1 MNADLEEVKELFI
14 SESSEILQ
22 KMESILLFLELNPVT
37 DDKIHE
43 LFRSIHTIK
52 GSAGIFGYE
61 DTVNFTHVV
70 ESLLDRV
77 REKEIL
83 LEKPLIALLL
93 DCRDHISD
101 LIEYAANDRKLEE
114 SMKSVQL
121 DLLAKLNL
129 YLSNTLSKPE
139 KKEEEILPKDIILA
153 NSLSVRSELKPWHIS
168 LRFKTETFRDG
179 LEPFSVLKYL
189 NRDGEIL
196 NLVTLTSLI
205 PDLNSLEPESCY
217 TGFEIE
223 YKSDKDMSF
232 ILQAFEFVEYDCA
245 INILAPDRSLQ
256 DLLEFLKNS
265 EYKTSKLLKILL
277 EMGTISR
284 DELKQLNRWKRN
296 RNTITN
302 EENNLDKPQS
312 DSVVTREI
320 IPDNVTKEE
329 VHLEEYIKEEHV
341 NTKSTKESISR
352 ESKIIRIDSGK
363 LDHLI
368 NLVGELVIGGA
379 NINQLSQKRGDPE
392 LSESSYF
399 MNHLISEIR
408 ETALKIRMV
417 QIGETFNRFQRTVRE
432 IGHEMGKEIQ
442 LTISGGDTELDKTVV
457 EKINDPLMHL
467 IRNAIDHGI
476 ESTEERVAKGK
487 PPVGQLLLNAFH
499 ETGSIVIE
507 VKDDGK
513 GLNREKILAKAV
525 EKGLVSADKQLTD
538 AEIHRLI
545 FKAGFSTADRVTN
558 ISGRGVGLD
567 VVEKNIDALRGS
579 VQVFTEKDNGTTFKV
594 RFPLTLAIIDGFL
607 FKVGTSFYVVP
618 LDLVVECLEYKE
630 ESIGDTGGKNYI
642 NLRGEVLPFLR
653 LSDFFHTE
661 EEPNARKN
669 ILVIQ
674 YAGKHAGLLIGTLH
688 GEIQT
693 VIKPLGKVFEKL
705 RGISGST
712 ILGSG
717 EVGLII
723 DIPSLFKRV
732 EELERNAVS
741 SKNSNAKI
749 A

>member
-61 DTVNFTHVV
+61 ETVNFTHVV
-70 ESLLDRV
+70 ESLLDKV
-77 REKEIL
+77 REKEISL
-83 LEKPLIALLL
+83 DKSLISLLL

-114 SMKSVQL
+114 NMNLIQA
-121 DLLAKLNL
+121 DLLVKLNSFFSEPKKDML
-129 YLSNTLSKPE
+129 DSLPE
-139 KKEEEILPKDIILA
+139 PITEQENILP
-153 NSLSVRSELKPWHIS
+153 NSIRVGTDLKHWHIS
-168 LRFKTETFRDG
+168 LRFKPDTYRDG

-196 NLVTLTSLI
+196 NLITLTSLI
-205 PDLNSLEPESCY
+205 PDLNLIEPESCY

-223 YKSDKDMSF
+223 YKSDKDVSF

-245 INILAPDRSLQ
+245 INILPPDRSLQ
-256 DLLEFLKNS
+256 DLLDFFKNS
-265 EYKTSKLLKILL
+265 EFKTSKLLRILL
-277 EMGTISR
+277 NMGTISNE
-284 DELKQLNRWKRN
+284 ELKLLNRWKRKQN
-296 RNTITN
+296 VPSTIGAN
-302 EENNLDKPQS
+302 IDIAPQEDQAIQS
-312 DSVVTREI
+312 QLSKQEVNAEDEL
-320 IPDNVTKEE
+320 KEE
-329 VHLEEYIKEEHV
+329 RILKPAKDIG
-341 NTKSTKESISR
+341 SR

-379 NINQLSQKRGDPE
+379 NINQLSQKRNDPE
-392 LSESSYF
+392 LSESAYF

-432 IGHEMGKEIQ
+432 IGHELGKEIQ

-476 ESTEERVAKGK
+476 ESKEERVAKGK
-487 PPVGQLLLNAFH
+487 PAIGQLLLNAFH
-499 ETGSIVIE
+499 IE

-513 GLNREKILAKAV
+513 GLNRDKILSKAI
-525 EKGLVSADKQLTD
+525 EKGIVSPDKQYSD
-538 AEIHRLI
+538 AEIYRMI
-545 FKAGFSTADRVTN
+545 FKAGFSTADKITN

-607 FKVGTSFYVVP
+607 FRVGHSFYVVP

-630 ESIGDTGGKNYI
+630 EIIGNNSGKNYI

-653 LSDFFHTE
+653 LSEFFQTKE
-661 EEPNARKN
+661 EENSRKN

-674 YAGKHAGLLIGTLH
+674 YAGKHVGLLIGALH

-693 VIKPLGKVFEKL
+693 VIKPLGKVFEK
-705 RGISGST
+705 
-712 ILGSG
+712 
-717 EVGLII
+717 
-723 DIPSLFKRV
+723 
-732 EELERNAVS
+732 A
-741 SKNSNAKI
+741 
-749 A
+749 

>member
-61 DTVNFTHVV
+61 ETVNFTHVV
-70 ESLLDRV
+70 ESLLDKV
-77 REKEIL
+77 REKEISL
-83 LEKPLIALLL
+83 DKSLISLLL

-114 SMKSVQL
+114 NMNLIQN
-121 DLLAKLNL
+121 DLLAKLN
-129 YLSNTLSKPE
+129 S
-139 KKEEEILPKDIILA
+139 
-153 NSLSVRSELKPWHIS
+153 
-168 LRFKTETFRDG
+168 F
-179 LEPFSVLKYL
+179 FSVSK
-189 NRDGEIL
+189 N
-196 NLVTLTSLI
+196 
-205 PDLNSLEPESCY
+205 DLQDSKLGPIASQES
-217 TGFEIE
+217 T
-223 YKSDKDMSF
+223 
-232 ILQAFEFVEYDCA
+232 
-245 INILAPDRSLQ
+245 Q
-256 DLLEFLKNS
+256 DLLDFFKNS
-265 EYKTSKLLKILL
+265 EFKTSKLLRILL
-277 EMGTISR
+277 NMATISKE
-284 DELKQLNRWKRN
+284 ELKLLNRWKRKQN
-296 RNTITN
+296 VPSTIGAN
-302 EENNLDKPQS
+302 IDIAPEEYQAIQPQLPKQ
-312 DSVVTREI
+312 EI
-320 IPDNVTKEE
+320 NAEEELKEE
-329 VHLEEYIKEEHV
+329 RIIKPAKDV
-341 NTKSTKESISR
+341 VGSR

-379 NINQLSQKRGDPE
+379 NINQLSQKRNDPE
-392 LSESSYF
+392 LSESAYF

-432 IGHEMGKEIQ
+432 IGHELGKEIQ

-476 ESTEERVAKGK
+476 ESKEERVAKGK
-487 PPVGQLLLNAFH
+487 PAGGQLLLNAFH

-513 GLNREKILAKAV
+513 GLNRDKILSKAI
-525 EKGLVSADKQLTD
+525 EKGIVSPDKQYSD
-538 AEIHRLI
+538 AEIYRMI
-545 FKAGFSTADRVTN
+545 FKAGFSTADKITN

-607 FKVGTSFYVVP
+607 FRVGHSFYVVP
-618 LDLVVECLEYKE
+618 LIVVECLEYKE
-630 ESIGDTGGKNYI
+630 EIIGNNSGKNYI

-653 LSDFFHTE
+653 LSEFFQTKE
-661 EEPNARKN
+661 EENSRKN

-674 YAGKHAGLLIGTLH
+674 YAGKHVGLLIGALH

-705 RGISGST
+705 KGISGST
-712 ILGSG
+712 L
-717 EVGLII
+717 
-723 DIPSLFKRV
+723 
-732 EELERNAVS
+732 
-741 SKNSNAKI
+741 
-749 A
+749 

>member
-61 DTVNFTHVV
+61 ETVNFTHVV
-70 ESLLDRV
+70 ESLLDKV
-77 REKEIL
+77 REKEIIL
-83 LEKPLIALLL
+83 GKPLITLLL

-101 LIEYAANDRKLEE
+101 LIEYAANDRKLED
-114 SMKSVQL
+114 SIKTIQS
-121 DLLAKLNL
+121 DLLVKLNQF
-129 YLSNTLSKPE
+129 LSKANVESE
-139 KKEEEILPKDIILA
+139 KKEEEVEKKNILPSSIQIGEIL
-153 NSLSVRSELKPWHIS
+153 KHWHIS
-168 LRFKTETFRDG
+168 LRFKPNTFRDG

-189 NRDGEIL
+189 NKDGEII
-196 NLVTLTSLI
+196 NLVTITSLI
-205 PDLNSLEPESCY
+205 PELNEIDSESCFA
-217 TGFEIE
+217 GFEIE
-223 YKSDKDMSF
+223 YKSDKEISF

-245 INILAPDRSLQ
+245 ISILPPNRTNQEILDFLTNPD
-256 DLLEFLKNS
+256 FKV
-265 EYKTSKLLKILL
+265 KGLLKILI
-277 EMGTISR
+277 EMNTISR
-284 DELKQLNRWKRN
+284 DELKKLNQWKRN
-296 RNTITN
+296 QKKSIEVEQNV
-302 EENNLDKPQS
+302 DKPQEEINS
-312 DSVVTREI
+312 QEKIVKDREETFAPELAPEKAAKSVKEI
-320 IPDNVTKEE
+320 
-329 VHLEEYIKEEHV
+329 
-341 NTKSTKESISR
+341 SSR

-379 NINQLSQKRGDPE
+379 NINQLSQKRSDPE
-392 LSESSYF
+392 LSESAYF

-442 LTISGGDTELDKTVV
+442 LTISGGETELDKTVV

-476 ESTEERVAKGK
+476 ESKEERVAKGK
-487 PPVGQLLLNAFH
+487 PAIGQLLLNAFH

-513 GLNREKILAKAV
+513 GLNREKILAKAI
-525 EKGLVSADKQLTD
+525 EKGLVSADKQLSD
-538 AEIHRLI
+538 AETYRLI
-545 FKAGFSTADRVTN
+545 FKAGFSTADKITN

-579 VQVFTEKDNGTTFKV
+579 VQVFTEKDKGTTFKV

-607 FKVGTSFYVVP
+607 FKVGNSFYVVP
-618 LDLVVECLEYKE
+618 LDLVVECLEFKE
-630 ESIGDTGGKNYI
+630 EIVGNNGGKNYI
-642 NLRGEVLPFLR
+642 NLRGEVLPFIR
-653 LSDFFHTE
+653 LSEFFQTE
-661 EEPNARKN
+661 EEQNSRKN

-732 EELERNAVS
+732 EEVERKIVS
-741 SKNSNAKI
+741 LNLANVKI

>member
-61 DTVNFTHVV
+61 ETVNFTHVV
-70 ESLLDRV
+70 ESLLDKV
-77 REKEIL
+77 REKEIIL
-83 LEKPLIALLL
+83 GKQLITLLL

-101 LIEYAANDRKLEE
+101 LIEYAANDRKLED
-114 SMKSVQL
+114 SIKSIQAE
-121 DLLAKLNL
+121 LLVKLNQF
-129 YLSNTLSKPE
+129 LSKANVEVE
-139 KKEEEILPKDIILA
+139 KKEEEVEKKNILPSSIQ
-153 NSLSVRSELKPWHIS
+153 VGETLKHWHIS
-168 LRFKTETFRDG
+168 LRFKPNTFRDG

-189 NRDGEIL
+189 NKDGEIIH
-196 NLVTLTSLI
+196 LVTITSLI
-205 PDLNSLEPESCY
+205 PELHEIDSESCF

-223 YKSDKDMSF
+223 YKSDKEISF

-245 INILAPDRSLQ
+245 ISILPPNRTNQEILDFLTNPDFKVRG
-256 DLLEFLKNS
+256 
-265 EYKTSKLLKILL
+265 LLKILM
-277 EMGTISR
+277 EMDTISKE
-284 DELKQLNRWKRN
+284 ELKQLNQWKRN
-296 RNTITN
+296 QVRSVEVEGNQDN
-302 EENNLDKPQS
+302 PQEELNIQEKISNDIEVYNPEQ
-312 DSVVTREI
+312 
-320 IPDNVTKEE
+320 TKDEK
-329 VHLEEYIKEEHV
+329 I
-341 NTKSTKESISR
+341 TKSVKEISSR

-379 NINQLSQKRGDPE
+379 NINQLSQKRSDPE
-392 LSESSYF
+392 LSESAYF

-442 LTISGGDTELDKTVV
+442 LTISGGETELDKTVV

-476 ESTEERVAKGK
+476 ESKEERVAKGK
-487 PPVGQLLLNAFH
+487 PAIGQLLLNAFH

-513 GLNREKILAKAV
+513 GLNREKILAKAI
-525 EKGLVSADKQLTD
+525 EKGLVSADKQLSD
-538 AEIHRLI
+538 AETYRLI
-545 FKAGFSTADRVTN
+545 FKAGFSTADKITN

-579 VQVFTEKDNGTTFKV
+579 VQVFTEKEKGTTFKV

-607 FKVGTSFYVVP
+607 FKVGHSFYVVP
-618 LDLVVECLEYKE
+618 LDLVVECLEFKE
-630 ESIGDTGGKNYI
+630 EIVGNNGGKNYI
-642 NLRGEVLPFLR
+642 NLRGEVLPFIR
-653 LSDFFHTE
+653 LSEFFQTE
-661 EEPNARKN
+661 EEQNARKN

-732 EELERNAVS
+732 EEVERKIVS
-741 SKNSNAKI
+741 LNLTNVKI

>member
-1 MNADLEEVKELFI
+1 MNTNLDEVKELFI

-22 KMESILLFLELNPVT
+22 KMESILLYLETNPVT

-61 DTVNFTHVV
+61 EAVSFTHVV
-70 ESLLDRV
+70 ESLLDKV

-83 LEKPLIALLL
+83 LEKPLISLLL

-101 LIEYAANDRKLEE
+101 LIEYAANGRNLEEEMKSIQKDLLQKLNVYLNNFKKESSKKTTEEVKLEE
-114 SMKSVQL
+114 KP
-121 DLLAKLNL
+121 LAKNL
-129 YLSNTLSKPE
+129 DSSK
-139 KKEEEILPKDIILA
+139 
-153 NSLSVRSELKPWHIS
+153 NWHIS
-168 LRFKTETFRDG
+168 LRFKPNTFKDG

-189 NRDGEIL
+189 NKDGEIL
-196 NLVTLTSLI
+196 NLVTLTNII
-205 PDLNSLEPESCY
+205 PDLETIDPEDCY
-217 TGFEIE
+217 TGFELE

-232 ILQAFEFVEYDCA
+232 ILQAFEFVEYDCE
-245 INILAPDRSLQ
+245 ISILPPDRTYQ
-256 DLLEFLKNS
+256 DVYNFLVDPV
-265 EYKTSKLLKILL
+265 YKTKRLIKILL
-277 EMGTISR
+277 DMQTISR
-284 DELKQLNRWKRN
+284 EDLQGINKWKRN
-296 RNTITN
+296 KTSSTTVNDDLPLESVEQIETN
-302 EENNLDKPQS
+302 IPFIKEDEHIEKEDSLELSKENKQNKTNKDI
-312 DSVVTREI
+312 TRE
-320 IPDNVTKEE
+320 N
-329 VHLEEYIKEEHV
+329 
-341 NTKSTKESISR
+341 
-352 ESKIIRIDSGK
+352 KIIRIDSSK

-392 LSESSYF
+392 LSESAYF

-417 QIGETFNRFQRTVRE
+417 QIGETFNRFHRTVRE
-432 IGHEMGKEIQ
+432 IGHELGKEIQ

-457 EKINDPLMHL
+457 EKIYDPLVHL

-476 ESTEERVAKGK
+476 ESKEERVAKGK
-487 PPVGQLLLNAFH
+487 PIIGQLSLNAFH

-513 GLNREKILAKAV
+513 GLNREKISAKAI
-525 EKGLVSADKQLTD
+525 EKGIISSDKQLSD
-538 AEIHRLI
+538 SEIYRLI
-545 FKAGFSTADRVTN
+545 FKAGFSTAEAVTN

-579 VQVFTEKDNGTTFKV
+579 VQVFSETDKGTIFKI

-607 FKVGTSFYVVP
+607 FKVGHSFYVVP

-630 ESIGDTGGKNYI
+630 EEQEKRNKNYI
-642 NLRGEVLPFLR
+642 NLRGEVLPFIR
-653 LSDFFHTE
+653 LAEFFNTKE
-661 EEPNARKN
+661 EENSRKN

-674 YAGKHAGLLIGTLH
+674 YAGKHAGLLIGALH

-705 RGISGST
+705 KGISGST

-723 DIPSLFKRV
+723 DIPSLFKKV
-732 EELERNAVS
+732 EDLEKQLVS
-741 SKNSNAKI
+741 LKS
-749 A
+749 

>member
-1 MNADLEEVKELFI
+1 MNANLDEVKELFI

-22 KMESILLFLELNPVT
+22 KMESILLFLEMNPVT

-61 DTVNFTHVV
+61 ETVSFTHVV
-70 ESLLDRV
+70 ENLLDKV
-77 REKEIL
+77 REKEIQ
-83 LEKPLIALLL
+83 LEKPLISLLL

-101 LIEYAANDRKLEE
+101 LIEYAANGRSLEE
-114 SMKSVQL
+114 QMRSVQN
-121 DLLAKLNL
+121 DLLVKLNS
-129 YLSNTLSKPE
+129 YLSNFKTTTKEKDTPAKESVTPIPLSNPN
-139 KKEEEILPKDIILA
+139 A
-153 NSLSVRSELKPWHIS
+153 NWHIS
-168 LRFKTETFRDG
+168 LRFKQNTFRDG

-189 NRDGEIL
+189 NKDGEIL
-196 NLVTLTSLI
+196 NLVTLTNLI
-205 PDLNSLEPESCY
+205 PDLENLQAEDCY

-245 INILAPDRSLQ
+245 ISILPPDRTCQ
-256 DLLEFLKNS
+256 DIYNFLIDPN
-265 EYKTSKLLKILL
+265 YKTKRLLRILL
-277 EMGTISR
+277 EMGAMTR
-284 DELKQLNRWKRN
+284 DELHQMNQWKRN
-296 RNTITN
+296 KTSNTTLN
-302 EENNLDKPQS
+302 ESLPTVEDES
-312 DSVVTREI
+312 REI
-320 IPDNVTKEE
+320 QQIENIETYVENKQ
-329 VHLEEYIKEEHV
+329 VKQ
-341 NTKSTKESISR
+341 TKESNR
-352 ESKIIRIDSGK
+352 ENKIIRIDSSK

-392 LSESSYF
+392 LSESAYF
-399 MNHLISEIR
+399 MNHLIGEIR

-432 IGHEMGKEIQ
+432 IGHELGKEIQ
-442 LTISGGDTELDKTVV
+442 LTISGGETELDKTVV
-457 EKINDPLMHL
+457 EKINDPLVHL

-476 ESTEERVAKGK
+476 EPKEERVAKGK
-487 PPVGQLLLNAFH
+487 PAVGQLTLNAFH

-513 GLNREKILAKAV
+513 GLNREKILNKAQ
-525 EKGLVSADKQLTD
+525 EKGLVSGDKQLSD
-538 AEIHRLI
+538 SEIFRLI
-545 FKAGFSTADRVTN
+545 FKAGFSTADKITN

-579 VQVFTEKDNGTTFKV
+579 VQVFSEQDKGTTFKV

-607 FKVGTSFYVVP
+607 FRVGKSFYVVP

-630 ESIGDTGGKNYI
+630 EESVDGSKDYI
-642 NLRGEVLPFLR
+642 NLRGEVLPFIR
-653 LSDFFHTE
+653 LSEFFQTE
-661 EEPNARKN
+661 EESNTRKN

-705 RGISGST
+705 KGISGST

-723 DIPSLFKRV
+723 DIPSLFKKV
-732 EELERNAVS
+732 EEIERKFVS
-741 SKNSNAKI
+741 GRN
-749 A
+749 